1 MHSAKQKIIHFF
13 DQFKLENLYYFLV
26 VLIIGAILFFATF
39 ALFRPVTPEQYHQI
53 KQLSRQAYYPSTQ
66 DMADQLLYKHQV
78 TIGHYLKLM
87 RAYHTER
94 NQATELPPLAGD
106 TVRPF

>member
-13 DQFKLENLYYFLV
+13 YQFKLENLYYFLV
-26 VLIIGAILFFATF
+26 ALIIGAILFLATF

-53 KQLSRQAYYPSTQ
+53 KQLSQQASYPSTQ

-87 RAYHTER
+87 RAYHTEKNR
-94 NQATELPPLAGD
+94 AKELPPLADD

>member
-13 DQFKLENLYYFLV
+13 NQFKLENLYYFLV
-26 VLIIGAILFFATF
+26 ALIIAAILFLATF

-53 KQLSRQAYYPSTQ
+53 KQLSQQASYPSTQ

-87 RAYHTER
+87 RAYHTEKNR
-94 NQATELPPLAGD
+94 AKELPPLADD